1 MKVSKTDK
9 VYMSLRRKADKE
21 REEEGTSLGTPKDEV
36 KNHRKKKKSKYLVNY

>member
-36 KNHRKKKKSKYLVNY
+36 KITGRRKRVNI